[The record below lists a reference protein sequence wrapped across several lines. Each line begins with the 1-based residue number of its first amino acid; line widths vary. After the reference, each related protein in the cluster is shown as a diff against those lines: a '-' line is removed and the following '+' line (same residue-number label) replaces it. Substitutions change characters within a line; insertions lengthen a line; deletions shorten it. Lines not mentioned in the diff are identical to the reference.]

1 MGRSGGGSATRLRV
15 GAARSQVEGELVE
28 VHIARDGSNLGTEAR
43 NLVCKHARSGDL
55 DGIIPVVV
63 VVAQGVREV
72 QDGHLGDLR
81 RVLSHI
87 EVSWLNT
94 TLCD

>member
-1 MGRSGGGSATRLRV
+1 M

-43 NLVCKHARSGDL
+43 NLVCEHAGGGNL
-55 DGIIPVVV
+55 DGIVPVVV
-63 VVAQGVREV
+63 VVAQGVGEV

-87 EVSWLNT
+87 EVSWLNAA
-94 TLCD
+94 LRD